1 MLDIGRREFITLLG
15 GAAAAYPLA
24 AAAQQPGRIRR
35 VGILLGT
42 TASGPE
48 PVPAFVRGLRELGWA
63 DGGNVRFEY
72 RAVAGDIDRFR
83 TYAAELIN
91 QAPDVILVQSN
102 PGLAALQQA
111 TRSIP
116 IVFVQVADPV
126 GSGFIASLA
135 RPGGNITGFTNFEPS
150 MGNKWLELLKEI
162 SPQVTRGLVLM
173 HPETIANINMARAAD
188 AAGPTIGIEVTVAGV
203 HDAAEIER
211 AIAAF
216 ASAPNSGLIVIPHTV
231 TVVNHGRIIEL
242 AARNRLPTVFAFRYS
257 AATGALMSYGV
268 DADDLYRRASAYVDR
283 ILRGAMP
290 AELPVQAPNKFE
302 LVINLKTAKALGLN
316 VPPTMLARADEV
328 IE

>member
-1 MLDIGRREFITLLG
+1 VRRREFITLLG
-15 GAAAAYPLA
+15 GAAAWPLA
-24 AAAQQPGRIRR
+24 SAAQQPGRIRR

-48 PVPAFVRGLRELGWA
+48 PVPAFVQGLRELGWT
-63 DGGNVRFEY
+63 DGRNVRLEY

-83 TYAAELIN
+83 TYAAELVSQI
-91 QAPDVILVQSN
+91 PDVIVVQSN

-111 TRSIP
+111 TPSIP

-162 SPQVTRGLVLM
+162 SSQVTRGLILM
-173 HPETIANINMARAAD
+173 HPETIANVNMSRAAD
-188 AAGPTIGIEVTVAGV
+188 AAAPTVGIKVTVAGV
-203 HDAAEIER
+203 HDAGEIER

-216 ASAPNSGLIVIPHTV
+216 ASEPNGGLIVIPHAV
-231 TVVNHGRIIEL
+231 TVVNHGRIIDL
-242 AARNRLPTVFAFRYS
+242 AARNLLPTVFAFRYS
-257 AATGALMSYGV
+257 AARGALMSYGV
-268 DADDLYRRASAYVDR
+268 DADDLYRRAAAYVDR
-283 ILRGAMP
+283 ILRGATP
-290 AELPVQAPNKFE
+290 SELPVQAPTKFE
-302 LVINLKTAKALGLN
+302 LVINLTTAKALGLD
-316 VPPTMLARADEV
+316 VPPTLLARADEV

>member
-1 MLDIGRREFITLLG
+1 VRRREFITLLG
-15 GAAAAYPLA
+15 GAAAWPLA
-24 AAAQQPGRIRR
+24 SAAQQPGRIRR

-48 PVPAFVRGLRELGWA
+48 PVPAFVQGLRELGWT
-63 DGGNVRFEY
+63 DGRNVRLEY

-83 TYAAELIN
+83 TYAAELVSQI
-91 QAPDVILVQSN
+91 PDVIVVQSN

-111 TRSIP
+111 TPSIP

-162 SPQVTRGLVLM
+162 SPQVTRGLILM
-173 HPETIANINMARAAD
+173 HPETIANVNMSRAAD
-188 AAGPTIGIEVTVAGV
+188 AAAPTVGIKVTVAGV
-203 HDAAEIER
+203 HDAGEIER

-216 ASAPNSGLIVIPHTV
+216 ASEPNGGLIVIPHAV
-231 TVVNHGRIIEL
+231 TVVNHGRIIDL
-242 AARNRLPTVFAFRYS
+242 AARNLLPTVFAFRYS
-257 AATGALMSYGV
+257 AARGALMSYGV
-268 DADDLYRRASAYVDR
+268 DADDLYRRAAAYVDR
-283 ILRGAMP
+283 ILRGATP
-290 AELPVQAPNKFE
+290 SELPVQAPTKFE
-302 LVINLKTAKALGLN
+302 LVINLTTAKALGLD
-316 VPPTMLARADEV
+316 VPPTLLARADEV

>member
-1 MLDIGRREFITLLG
+1 MSTRREFITLLG
-15 GAAAAYPLA
+15 GAAAMWPRA
-24 AAAQQPGRIRR
+24 ARAQQPGRIRR

-48 PVPAFVRGLRELGWA
+48 PVPAFVQGMRELGWA
-63 DGGNVRFEY
+63 DGRNVRFEY

-83 TYAAELIN
+83 TYAAELVS

-111 TRSIP
+111 TRGIP

-135 RPGGNITGFTNFEPS
+135 RPGGNTTGFTNFEPP
-150 MGNKWLELLKEI
+150 MGSKWLELLKEI

-173 HPETIANINMARAAD
+173 HPETIANVNMARAAD
-188 AAGPTIGIEVTVAGV
+188 AAAPTVGIKVTVAGV

-211 AIAAF
+211 AITAF
-216 ASAPNSGLIVIPHTV
+216 ASAPDSGLIVIPHAV
-231 TVVNHGRIIEL
+231 TVVNHGRIIDL
-242 AARNRLPTVFAFRYS
+242 ADRNRLPTVFAFRYS
-257 AATGALMSYGV
+257 AASGALMSYGV

-302 LVINLKTAKALGLN
+302 LVINLKTAKALGIE
-316 VPPTMLARADEV
+316 VPATLLARADEV

>member
-1 MLDIGRREFITLLG
+1 VNRRKFITLLG
-15 GAAAAYPLA
+15 GAAAAWPLA
-24 AAAQQPGRIRR
+24 VSAEQPGRIRR

-48 PVPAFVRGLRELGWA
+48 PVPAFVQGMRELGWA
-63 DGGNVRFEY
+63 DGRNVRFEY

-83 TYAAELIN
+83 TYAAELVS
-91 QAPDVILVQSN
+91 QSPDVILVQSN

-111 TRSIP
+111 SRSIP

-150 MGNKWLELLKEI
+150 MGSKWLELLKEI
-162 SPQVTRGLVLM
+162 NPQVTRGLVLM
-173 HPETIANINMARAAD
+173 HPETIANVNMARAAD
-188 AAGPTIGIEVTVAGV
+188 AAAPTVGIKVTVAGV

-211 AIAAF
+211 AITAF

-231 TVVNHGRIIEL
+231 TVVNHGRIIDL
-242 AARNRLPTVFAFRYS
+242 ADRNRLPTVFAFRYS
-257 AATGALMSYGV
+257 AATGALISYGV

-302 LVINLKTAKALGLN
+302 LVINLKTAKALGLD
-316 VPPTMLARADEV
+316 VPPTLLARADEV

>member
-63 DGGNVRFEY
+63 DGRNVRFEY

-135 RPGGNITGFTNFEPS
+135 RPGGNITGFTNFEPP
-150 MGNKWLELLKEI
+150 MGSKWLELLKEI

-216 ASAPNSGLIVIPHTV
+216 ASEPNGGLIVIPHTV

-302 LVINLKTAKALGLN
+302 LVINLKTAKALGIE
-316 VPPTMLARADEV
+316 VPATLLARADEV